1 MRVTRTDR
9 ISHKI
14 DFEKMMKKSNDKL
27 YQKLSDVVDN
37 AGKELAKGQEVYVVN
52 GYGIEI
58 GPFEIMGFCNPE
70 EFGRC
75 VYLDWDCYWFP
86 AKPENIITE

>member
-1 MRVTRTDR
+1 MRITKFERK
-9 ISHKI
+9 SHKKE
-14 DFEKMMKKSNDKL
+14 FEEMVRKSDSKVYN
-27 YQKLSDVVDN
+27 KLSDVMDN
-37 AGKELAKGQEVYVVN
+37 ADKELAKGQKAYVIN

-58 GPFEIMGFCNPE
+58 GPFEIVGFCNPG